1 MVMLDFSR
9 VQTTMEELNKW
20 ADEVNK
26 KARKALMPD
35 VEEGG

>member
-1 MVMLDFSR
+1 MMDFSR

-26 KARKALMPD
+26 NARKALIP
-35 VEEGG
+35 EAQEGG